1 MLHLDTTAHGVE
13 DVYNVQK
20 ANNPARHENAQQAR
34 DLDDKVGAG
43 PRTMRKCCE
52 LRAVSAAQV
61 FECWKAH
68 PNVVKLSNLDGFQEK
83 LDAGTEAVLDMIKA
97 KKNRILN
104 LRALQRDKPELQ
116 KLSLKMLLRLKV

>member
-1 MLHLDTTAHGVE
+1 M
-13 DVYNVQK
+13 
-20 ANNPARHENAQQAR
+20 
-34 DLDDKVGAG
+34 
-43 PRTMRKCCE
+43 
-52 LRAVSAAQV
+52 
-61 FECWKAH
+61 
-68 PNVVKLSNLDGFQEK
+68 VKLSNLDGFQEK

>member
-1 MLHLDTTAHGVE
+1 M
-13 DVYNVQK
+13 
-20 ANNPARHENAQQAR
+20 
-34 DLDDKVGAG
+34 
-43 PRTMRKCCE
+43 
-52 LRAVSAAQV
+52 
-61 FECWKAH
+61 
-68 PNVVKLSNLDGFQEK
+68 SNLDGFQEK